1 MQQVAIGN
9 RVRSLRHAAG
19 LTQQSLAERAGL
31 AMRTVTLIEA
41 GEDTRLSTLTAI
53 AGVLDVT
60 LEELFADDNPAA

>member
-1 MQQVAIGN
+1 
-9 RVRSLRHAAG
+9 LRHAAG